1 MKISYKN
8 NGYQKIRAIEIARNK
23 ILKARREGRSICRVS
38 KISSVALVGKTRKKV
53 AFLSVLLKNKKLK
66 RGFRY
71 FSPCALY
78 GKPRWDKE
86 LRELAR
92 NSS

>member
-1 MKISYKN
+1 MSHNDKVR
-8 NGYQKIRAIEIARNK
+8 QRIRAIEGARDK
-23 ILKARREGRSICRVS
+23 ILKARKEGRSICRVS
-38 KISSVALVGKTRKKV
+38 KIGSVALVGKTRKKV

-66 RGFRY
+66 RGFIY

-78 GKPRWDKE
+78 GKPKWDKE

-92 NSS
+92 EF